1 LGKRSTVYHR
11 IVSPE
16 KWESVSQKNKDLLN
30 EFLNYLRSAN
40 KSPATIAQYEAQL
53 RTFFVFMLER
63 CENKF
68 FVDLKKREFVKYFG
82 YLTNELEVSPNRIC
96 SIRAV
101 LSSLSNFIERIM
113 DEDYPQFRN
122 LVKVLEPVDKA
133 FVRERPVLT
142 MDQIKECLEK
152 LEADKKYQVAACL
165 AVLAASG
172 MRKSEI
178 IQMKME
184 YFEKDRLIY
193 NGLAYETDKIRTKGR
208 GKAGKVVTRIVFRN
222 LVDLDHYIDLWRKKR
237 EELGIKDEWMFVVYH
252 DGSYEQATQS
262 TINSFARTIGRYL
275 GEDFFVHN
283 VRHTTSTALELAGY
297 PIDVVQ
303 TIFRWADPKMVKYY
317 SNISDTQSLEK
328 FFANSK
334 FIKENEEGEKIDGK

>member
-1 LGKRSTVYHR
+1 MDLGKRTTVYHE
-11 IVSPE
+11 IVTQE
-16 KWESVSQKNKDLLN
+16 KWEKVNEKNKKLII
-30 EFLNYLRSAN
+30 EFVDYLQSAN
-40 KSPATIAQYEAQL
+40 KSPMTIKQYESQL
-53 RTFFVFMLER
+53 RTFFVFILDK

-68 FVDLKKREFVKYFG
+68 FVDLKKRDLIKYFG
-82 YLTNELEVSPNRIC
+82 YLANELEVSPNRIC
-96 SIRAV
+96 SMRAV

-113 DEDYPQFRN
+113 DEDYPNFRN
-122 LVKVLEPVDKA
+122 IVKVLEPVDKA
-133 FVRERPVLT
+133 FVRERPNLT
-142 MDQIKECLEK
+142 MDQIKDCLQK
-152 LEADKKYQVAACL
+152 LENDKKYQVAACL

-172 MRKSEI
+172 MRKSEV

-184 YFEKDRLIY
+184 YFAKERLIY

-208 GKAGKVVTRIVFRN
+208 GKTGKVVTRIIFRN
-222 LVDLDHYIDLWRKKR
+222 LVDVDHYVELWNKKR
-237 EELGIKDEWMFVVYH
+237 IELGIKEEWMFVSYH
-252 DGSYEQATQS
+252 DGKYEQATIS
-262 TINSFARTIGRYL
+262 TINSFARTIGKYL

-328 FFANSK
+328 FFS
-334 FIKENEEGEKIDGK
+334 EMNEKTEE

>member
-1 LGKRSTVYHR
+1 MGKRTTVYHE
-11 IVSPE
+11 IVTQE
-16 KWESVSQKNKDLLN
+16 KWEKINEKNKKLIV
-30 EFLNYLRSAN
+30 EFVDYLQSAN
-40 KSPATIAQYEAQL
+40 KSPMTIKQYESQL
-53 RTFFVFMLER
+53 RTFFVFVLER
-63 CENKF
+63 CDNKF
-68 FVDLKKREFVKYFG
+68 FVDLKKRDLIKYFG

-96 SIRAV
+96 SMRAV

-113 DEDYPQFRN
+113 DEEYPQFRN
-122 LVKVLEPVDKA
+122 IVKVLEPVDKS
-133 FVRERPVLT
+133 FVRERPALT

-152 LEADKKYQVAACL
+152 LEADKKCQVAACL
-165 AVLAASG
+165 AILAASG
-172 MRKSEI
+172 MRKSEV

-208 GKAGKVVTRIVFRN
+208 GKAGKVVTRIVFRD
-222 LVDLDHYIDLWRKKR
+222 LVDVDHYIDLWRKKR
-237 EELGIKDEWMFVVYH
+237 EELGIKDEHMFVVYH
-252 DGSYEQATQS
+252 NGSYEPATQV
-262 TINSFARTIGRYL
+262 TINSFARTISKYL

-317 SNISDTQSLEK
+317 SNISDTQSLER
-328 FFANSK
+328 FFA
-334 FIKENEEGEKIDGK
+334 EREKVETEVD

>member
-1 LGKRSTVYHR
+1 MGKRTTVYHE
-11 IVSPE
+11 IVTQE
-16 KWESVSQKNKDLLN
+16 KWEKVNEKNKKLIV
-30 EFLNYLRSAN
+30 EFVDYLQSAN
-40 KSPATIAQYEAQL
+40 KSPMTIKQYESQL
-53 RTFFVFMLER
+53 RTFFVFVLEK

-68 FVDLKKREFVKYFG
+68 FVDLKKRDLIKYFG

-96 SIRAV
+96 SMRAV
-101 LSSLSNFIERIM
+101 LSSMSNFIERIM

-122 LVKVLEPVDKA
+122 IVKVLEPVDKS
-133 FVRERPVLT
+133 FVRERPALT
-142 MDQIKECLEK
+142 MDQIKECLKK
-152 LEADKKYQVAACL
+152 LEADKKYQVACCL

-184 YFEKDRLIY
+184 YFEESRLIY

-222 LVDLDHYIDLWRKKR
+222 LVDVDYYIDLWRKRR
-237 EELGIKDEWMFVVYH
+237 EELGIKDEYMFVVYH
-252 DGSYEQATQS
+252 NGSYEPATQT
-262 TINSFARTIGRYL
+262 TINSFARTISKYL

-317 SNISDTQSLEK
+317 SNISDTQSLER
-328 FFANSK
+328 FFA
-334 FIKENEEGEKIDGK
+334 ERERTETEVD

>member
-1 LGKRSTVYHR
+1 MGKRTTVYHE
-11 IVSPE
+11 IVTQE
-16 KWESVSQKNKDLLN
+16 KWEKVNEKNKKLIV
-30 EFLNYLRSAN
+30 EFVDYLQSAN
-40 KSPATIAQYEAQL
+40 KSPMTIKQYESQL
-53 RTFFVFMLER
+53 RTFFVFVLER

-68 FVDLKKREFVKYFG
+68 FVDLKKRDLIKYFG

-96 SIRAV
+96 SMRAV
-101 LSSLSNFIERIM
+101 LSSISNFIERIM
-113 DEDYPQFRN
+113 DEEYPQFRN
-122 LVKVLEPVDKA
+122 IVKVLEPVDKS
-133 FVRERPVLT
+133 FVRERPALT

-152 LEADKKYQVAACL
+152 LEADKKYQVACCL

-184 YFEKDRLIY
+184 YFEESRLIY

-222 LVDLDHYIDLWRKKR
+222 LVDVDHYIDLWRKKR
-237 EELGIKDEWMFVVYH
+237 TELGIKDEYMFVVYRN
-252 DGSYEQATQS
+252 GSYEPATQT
-262 TINSFARTIGRYL
+262 TINSFARTISKYL
-275 GEDFFVHN
+275 GEDFFIHN

-317 SNISDTQSLEK
+317 SNISDTQSLER
-328 FFANSK
+328 FFA
-334 FIKENEEGEKIDGK
+334 ERERTETEVD

>member
-1 LGKRSTVYHR
+1 MGKRTTVYHE
-11 IVSPE
+11 IVTQE
-16 KWESVSQKNKDLLN
+16 KWEKVNEKNKKLIV
-30 EFLNYLRSAN
+30 EFVDYLQSAN
-40 KSPATIAQYEAQL
+40 KSPMTIKQYESQL
-53 RTFFVFMLER
+53 RTFFVFVLEK

-68 FVDLKKREFVKYFG
+68 FVDLKKRDLIKYFG

-96 SIRAV
+96 SMRAV
-101 LSSLSNFIERIM
+101 LSSMSNFIERIM
-113 DEDYPQFRN
+113 DEEYPQFRN
-122 LVKVLEPVDKA
+122 IVKVLEPVDKS
-133 FVRERPVLT
+133 FVRERPALT
-142 MDQIKECLEK
+142 MDQIKKCLEK
-152 LEADKKYQVAACL
+152 LEADKKYQVACCL

-184 YFEKDRLIY
+184 YFEESRLIY

-222 LVDLDHYIDLWRKKR
+222 LVDVDRYINLWCKKR
-237 EELGIKDEWMFVVYH
+237 EELGIKDEHMFVVYH
-252 DGSYEQATQS
+252 NGSYEPATQT
-262 TINSFARTIGRYL
+262 TINSFARTISKYL
-275 GEDFFVHN
+275 GEDFFIHN

-317 SNISDTQSLEK
+317 SNISDTQSLER
-328 FFANSK
+328 FFA
-334 FIKENEEGEKIDGK
+334 ERERTETEVD

>member
-1 LGKRSTVYHR
+1 MGKRSTVYHTL
-11 IVSPE
+11 VTPE
-16 KWESVSQKNKDLLN
+16 KWEKINEKNKSLID
-30 EFLNYLRSAN
+30 EFTDYLRSAN
-40 KSPATIAQYEAQL
+40 KSPATIKQYEAQL
-53 RTFFVFMLER
+53 RTFFVFVLER

-82 YLTNELEVSPNRIC
+82 YLANELEVSPNRIC
-96 SIRAV
+96 SMRAV
-101 LSSLSNFIERIM
+101 LSSLSNFIERIL

-133 FVRERPVLT
+133 FVRERPALT
-142 MDQIKECLEK
+142 MDQIKDCLKK
-152 LEADKKYQVAACL
+152 LEADKKYQVACCL

-222 LVDLDHYIDLWRKKR
+222 LVDIDHYIDLWRKKR
-237 EELGIKDEWMFVVYH
+237 EELGIKDEYMFVVYH
-252 DGSYEQATQS
+252 DGSYEQATQA
-262 TINSFARTIGRYL
+262 TINSFARTIAKYL

-317 SNISDTQSLEK
+317 SNISDTQSLEN
-328 FFANSK
+328 FFAGMSEAENK
-334 FIKENEEGEKIDGK
+334 KESEE